1 MTIAHVVHVLGTGD
15 AHALGIARTA
25 INLVES
31 LDPSRY
37 RLSVL
42 CLRDDGAIGDRFRE
56 MGVAVSAMGWQGGRA
71 DIPGALR
78 FARALRRAE
87 PDIVHIHSGGL
98 TPRFVSRVA
107 AGAKVI
113 VHYHSLREE
122 SGTRRGSRRSS
133 LAADLVIANSEAT
146 ALSVRGSKPLVVYPG
161 VALHPRLGRGTSGH
175 FTIGVAARLAPVKG
189 ISFLIGAIAL
199 LRERIPHLRLVIAG
213 DGPERP
219 KLETQVR
226 ASGLEKAV
234 KFAGWIDDVAA
245 ELPNWD
251 LYVQPSL
258 AEGLGISVLEAM
270 AAGIPVVASDV
281 GGLKEVIDDGVTGFL
296 VPPRD
301 TVTLAERIAQLAS
314 DRSLRS
320 RMGDA
325 SRAHVIEH
333 FNLERESQ
341 AIRTA
346 YEKLLA

>member
-1 MTIAHVVHVLGTGD
+1 LKIAHVVHVLGTGD
-15 AHALGIARTA
+15 PHALGIARTA
-25 INLVES
+25 INLAES
-31 LDPSRY
+31 LDPHRY

-42 CLRDDGAIGDRFRE
+42 FLRDDGVIGDRFRE
-56 MGVAVSAMGWQGGRA
+56 MGVTVAATGWEGGRA
-71 DIPGALR
+71 DIRGAMR

-87 PDIVHIHSGGL
+87 PDIVHIHAGGL
-98 TPRFVSRVA
+98 TPRFVSKVA

-122 SGTRRGSRRSS
+122 AGTKQRSRRSS
-133 LAADLVIANSEAT
+133 LAADLVIANSKAT

-161 VALHPRLGRGTSGH
+161 VAIPPRTGTSTTGQ

-189 ISFLIGAIAL
+189 ISFLIGAVAL
-199 LRERIPHLRLVIAG
+199 LREKIPHLRLVIAG

-234 KFAGWIDDVAA
+234 RFAGWIDDVAA
-245 ELPNWD
+245 ELSSWD

-281 GGLKEVIDDGVTGFL
+281 GGLKEVIDDGATGFL
-296 VPPRD
+296 IPPRD
-301 TVTLAERIAQLAS
+301 TGALATKIERLAS
-314 DRSLRS
+314 EATLRAK
-320 RMGDA
+320 MGEA
-325 SRAHVIEH
+325 ARAHVIEH

-346 YEKLLA
+346 YEELLA

>member
-25 INLVES
+25 INLAES

-42 CLRDDGAIGDRFRE
+42 FLRDDGVIGDRFRE
-56 MGVAVSAMGWQGGRA
+56 MGVSVAASGWEGGRA
-71 DIPGALR
+71 DIRGAMR

-87 PDIVHIHSGGL
+87 PDIVHIHAGGL
-98 TPRFVSRVA
+98 TPRFVSKVA

-122 SGTRRGSRRSS
+122 NGTRERSRRSS

-146 ALSVRGSKPLVVYPG
+146 ASSVRGSKPLVVYPG
-161 VALHPRLGRGTSGH
+161 VAIHPRTGGSTTGR

-189 ISFLIGAIAL
+189 ISFLIGAVSQ
-199 LRERIPHLRLVIAG
+199 LREKIPHLRLVIAG

-234 KFAGWIDDVAA
+234 TFSGWIDDVASQ
-245 ELPNWD
+245 LSNWD

-270 AAGIPVVASDV
+270 AAGIPIVASDV
-281 GGLKEVIDDGVTGFL
+281 GGLKEVIDDGATGFL

-301 TVTLAERIAQLAS
+301 IGALAERIDQLAS
-314 DRSLRS
+314 DASLRAG
-320 RMGDA
+320 MGDA
-325 SRAHVIEH
+325 ARAHVIEQ

-341 AIRTA
+341 AIRAA

>member
-1 MTIAHVVHVLGTGD
+1 
-15 AHALGIARTA
+15 
-25 INLVES
+25 
-31 LDPSRY
+31 
-37 RLSVL
+37 
-42 CLRDDGAIGDRFRE
+42 
-56 MGVAVSAMGWQGGRA
+56 
-71 DIPGALR
+71 
-78 FARALRRAE
+78 
-87 PDIVHIHSGGL
+87 
-98 TPRFVSRVA
+98 
-107 AGAKVI
+107 VI

-122 SGTRRGSRRSS
+122 AGTKQRSRRSS
-133 LAADLVIANSEAT
+133 LAADLVIANSKAT

-161 VALHPRLGRGTSGH
+161 VAIHPRTGTSTTGQ

-189 ISFLIGAIAL
+189 ISFLIGAVAL
-199 LRERIPHLRLVIAG
+199 LREKIPHLRLVIAG

-234 KFAGWIDDVAA
+234 RFAGWIDDVAA
-245 ELPNWD
+245 ELSSWD

-281 GGLKEVIDDGVTGFL
+281 GGLKEVIDDGATGFL
-296 VPPRD
+296 IPPRD
-301 TVTLAERIAQLAS
+301 TGTLATKIERLAS
-314 DRSLRS
+314 DATLRAK
-320 RMGDA
+320 MGEA
-325 SRAHVIEH
+325 ARAHVIEH

>member
-1 MTIAHVVHVLGTGD
+1 MKIAHVVHVLGTGD
-15 AHALGIARTA
+15 PHAIGIARTA
-25 INLVES
+25 INLAES

-42 CLRDDGAIGDRFRE
+42 FLRDDGAIGDRFRE
-56 MGVAVSAMGWQGGRA
+56 LGLTVGATGWEGGRA
-71 DIPGALR
+71 DIRGAMR
-78 FARALRRAE
+78 FARALRSAE
-87 PDIVHIHSGGL
+87 PDIVHIHAGGL
-98 TPRFVSRVA
+98 TPRFVSKVA
-107 AGAKVI
+107 AGAKVV

-122 SGTRRGSRRSS
+122 AGTAKRSRRSS

-146 ALSVRGSKPLVVYPG
+146 ALSVRGARPLVVYPG
-161 VALHPRLGRGTSGH
+161 VALHPRLSRGTSGH

-189 ISFLIGAIAL
+189 LSFLIGAAAL

-213 DGPERP
+213 DGSERP

-226 ASGLEKAV
+226 ASGMEKAV
-234 KFAGWIDDVAA
+234 KFAGWIDDVAR

-251 LYVQPSL
+251 VYVQPSL

-301 TVTLAERIAQLAS
+301 TSRLADRIAQLAIYP
-314 DRSLRS
+314 SLRA

-325 SRAHVIEH
+325 ARAHVIEH
-333 FNLERESQ
+333 FNLERESH